1 MHRRT
6 HPSRLIRGA
15 LALSLVMT
23 AARAIAQAPPAAP
36 APPAAAEVP
45 ATEPATQ
52 EADSVKTRK
61 ARELELKTM
70 PVARVASLR
79 DVVQFAIEND
89 DLIIRTSI
97 PTTDSSAIVIGDR
110 PTLMSVATH
119 HAEGAQG
126 APYVPLYFM
135 LIKHEYPDT
144 GGISIAH
151 VNVVGQRVQV
161 SRNLA
166 DEAEQNT
173 FNVDLIQDDAFLEE
187 GEDRIRFYVQ
197 ETRGEEQLVDLK
209 LSAPNVTELRR
220 KYPAETMRYLEPIF
234 REFGQASVLFQV
246 NTKAAWQVLG
256 GATTTK
262 PSPELSTKV
271 DALLVK
277 LDADDAKER
286 EAALAEL
293 EKIGQPAALL
303 LMQRDRKG
311 LTEEQ
316 RARVETFL
324 APYKPLTDDE
334 AAKMRGNVEFLLM
347 ALSSDDNALAALALD
362 RLKEVSKQPVAFD
375 LSSTGQTRTEAI
387 AALRA
392 KLLPAATQPATTRTF
407 IKSGS
412 DATAP

>member
-1 MHRRT
+1 MHRT

-15 LALSLVMT
+15 FALALVWTSG
-23 AARAIAQAPPAAP
+23 RAIAQDPPAAP
-36 APPAAAEVP
+36 AAPEAAASEP
-45 ATEPATQ
+45 AATQ
-52 EADSVKTRK
+52 ESDSAKTRK
-61 ARELELKTM
+61 AREQELKAM
-70 PVARVASLR
+70 PVARVAAMR

-89 DLIIRTSI
+89 DLIVRTSI
-97 PTTDSSAIVIGDR
+97 PTTDGSAVVIGDR
-110 PTLMSVATH
+110 PTLMSVAAH
-119 HAEGAQG
+119 HPEGVQG
-126 APYVPLYFM
+126 SPYVPMYFM
-135 LIKHEYPDT
+135 LINHEYPPA
-144 GGISIAH
+144 GGVSIAH

-166 DEAEQNT
+166 DEGEHNL

-187 GEDRIRFYVQ
+187 GDDRVRFYVQ
-197 ETRGEEQLVDLK
+197 VIRGGEEQLVDLK
-209 LSAPNVTELRR
+209 LSAPNITELRR
-220 KYPAETMRYLEPIF
+220 KYPVETMRYLEPIF

-246 NTKAAWQVLG
+246 NNKAAWQVLG
-256 GATTTK
+256 GAATTK
-262 PSPELSTKV
+262 PSPELSAKV

-277 LDADDAKER
+277 LDADDARER

-311 LTEEQ
+311 LSEEQ

-334 AAKMRGNVEFLLM
+334 AGKMRGDAEFLLM
-347 ALSSDDNALAALALD
+347 ALSSDDDALAALALE
-362 RLKEVSKQPVAFD
+362 RLKQVAKQPITFD
-375 LSSTGQTRTEAI
+375 LATSGPTRTEAI

-412 DATAP
+412 DTPAPVP

>member
-15 LALSLVMT
+15 LALSLVT
-23 AARAIAQAPPAAP
+23 TAAARAIAQAPPAAP
-36 APPAAAEVP
+36 APGEAP

-70 PVARVASLR
+70 PVARVASMR
-79 DVVQFAIEND
+79 DVVQFVIEND
-89 DLIIRTSI
+89 ELVVRTSI
-97 PTTDSSAIVIGDR
+97 PTTDNSAVIIGDR

-126 APYVPLYFM
+126 SPYVPMYFM
-135 LIKHEYPDT
+135 LINHEYPPT
-144 GGISIAH
+144 GGVAIAH
-151 VNVVGQRVQV
+151 VNVIGQRSQV
-161 SRNLA
+161 SRVWS
-166 DEAEQNT
+166 DENEHNT

-187 GEDRIRFYVQ
+187 GDDRVRFYVQ

-220 KYPAETMRYLEPIF
+220 KYPVETMRYLEPIF
-234 REFGQASVLFQV
+234 RDFGQASVLFQV

-256 GATTTK
+256 GSTTK
-262 PSPELSTKV
+262 PAPELSAKV

-277 LDADDAKER
+277 LDADDAKDR

-311 LTEEQ
+311 LSEEQ

-324 APYKPLTDDE
+324 APYKPLTDEE

-347 ALSSDDNALAALALD
+347 ALSSDDNALAALAVE

-375 LSSTGQTRTEAI
+375 LATSGQARTEAI

-407 IKSGS
+407 LKSGS
-412 DATAP
+412 DTPPAASP

>member
-23 AARAIAQAPPAAP
+23 AARAIAQAPPA
-36 APPAAAEVP
+36 PPAAAEAP

-70 PVARVASLR
+70 PVARVANLR

-89 DLIIRTSI
+89 ELVVRTSI
-97 PTTDSSAIVIGDR
+97 PTTDNSAVIIGDR
-110 PTLMSVATH
+110 PTLMSVAAH

-126 APYVPLYFM
+126 SPYVPMYFM
-135 LIKHEYPDT
+135 LINHEYPA
-144 GGISIAH
+144 GGGVAIAH
-151 VNVVGQRVQV
+151 VNVVGQRCQV
-161 SRNLA
+161 SRTWS
-166 DEAEQNT
+166 DESEHNT

-187 GEDRIRFYVQ
+187 GDDRVRFYVQ

-220 KYPAETMRYLEPIF
+220 KYPVESMRYLEPIF
-234 REFGQASVLFQV
+234 RDFGQASVLFQV

-256 GATTTK
+256 AATTTK
-262 PSPELSTKV
+262 PPAELSAKL

-286 EAALAEL
+286 EAALADL

-311 LTEEQ
+311 LSEEQ

-324 APYKPLTDDE
+324 APYKPLTDEE

-347 ALSSDDNALAALALD
+347 ALSTDDNALAALALD
-362 RLKEVSKQPVAFD
+362 RLKEVSKKPVAFD
-375 LSSTGQTRTEAI
+375 LSATGQARTEAI

-392 KLLPAATQPATTRTF
+392 KLLPSATQPATTRTF

-412 DATAP
+412 DAPAPAP